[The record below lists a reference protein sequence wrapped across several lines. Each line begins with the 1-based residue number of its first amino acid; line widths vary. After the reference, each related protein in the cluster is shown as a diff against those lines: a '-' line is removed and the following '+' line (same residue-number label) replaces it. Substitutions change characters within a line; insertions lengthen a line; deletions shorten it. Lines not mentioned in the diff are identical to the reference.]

1 VREFGLEQL
10 AATGEA
16 AEARQRHAD
25 YFLRIAENLQ
35 HGFRMMESQIGLAS
49 EQENVRLALTWFDE
63 RGNADALLRLSV
75 LLNGIWLAPGMY
87 REGFQWVERALSLSN
102 SKASTPRIQALT
114 AAGYLAAF
122 QGDYARAA
130 TFLAERLAL
139 VQELGDPFLIGG
151 ALGFAGHLSYRR
163 GEYGESEALL
173 NEALRLLCKFDDR
186 VPDAE
191 EAIALL
197 ALGDTAMA
205 QGQFGRAAGRSEAAL
220 ERHQA
225 GGYLWGP
232 IDARIGLAGANYCM
246 GNTLEAASLYLKGL
260 NRARDSGIILLAA
273 SALLGLAGIAAESG
287 RAEQGARLLGAAEA
301 MAASFGAPIFPRD
314 QPIRDRCLSALKAA
328 LGEERLA
335 AAREEGRGLTVEQ
348 AIAQAQ
354 VVTDTSVDFLE
365 RS

>member
-1 VREFGLEQL
+1 
-10 AATGEA
+10 
-16 AEARQRHAD
+16 
-25 YFLRIAENLQ
+25 
-35 HGFRMMESQIGLAS
+35 
-49 EQENVRLALTWFDE
+49 
-63 RGNADALLRLSV
+63 LSV
-75 LLNGIWLAPGMY
+75 LLDGIWLAPGMY
-87 REGFQWVERALSLSN
+87 HEGFQWVERALSLSS

-114 AAGYLAAF
+114 AAGHLAAF

-139 VQELGDPFLIGG
+139 ARELGDPFLIGG

-173 NEALRLLCKFDDR
+173 NEALRLLCELDDR

-205 QGQFGRAAGRSEAAL
+205 QGQFGRAAGRYEDAL

-246 GNTLEAASLYLKGL
+246 GNTLEATSLYLKGL

-314 QPIRDRCLSALKAA
+314 QSIRDRCLSALTAA
-328 LGEERLA
+328 LGMERLA
-335 AAREEGRGLTVEQ
+335 AAREAGRTLTVEQ

-354 VVTDTSVDFLE
+354 VVADPSVNHNILE
-365 RS
+365 RT